1 MVERQAMQ
9 LLSKWL
15 LGQEL
20 QVYGT
25 TFVATS
31 PGKDFGCCFEGKDLR
46 FWLLWDNY
54 IDCSSLIFYARI
66 QVEWKR
72 FNPFPFQI
80 LVFPVALIC
89 LSLCICAPL
98 RVYSHKWLHHR
109 IVTIV
114 LYIEFC
120 SPNKIYGNVQGLG
133 NLDYGKL
140 QVEALKVKIWT
151 MMGMDMT
158 FHCKLWCFCASSTPN
173 YFVIDRRMNYLFV
186 YCLLCLKVFLV
197 IVVYWWCFVWH
208 TFSLLFPSRFRY
220 HCWKFGNDG
229 VSGN

>member
-1 MVERQAMQ
+1 MHV
-9 LLSKWL
+9 SWL
-15 LGQEL
+15 KDKRCNCFHNGYRDKKYI
-20 QVYGT
+20 VYGT

-46 FWLLWDNY
+46 FWLLWYNY

-80 LVFPVALIC
+80 VVFQVALIC

-98 RVYSHKWLHHR
+98 RVYSHKWLHHK

-133 NLDYGKL
+133 SLDYGKL

-158 FHCKLWCFCASSTPN
+158 FHCKLWCFRASSTLN
-173 YFVIDRRMNYLFV
+173 YFLS
-186 YCLLCLKVFLV
+186 L
-197 IVVYWWCFVWH
+197 IVVWI
-208 TFSLLFPSRFRY
+208 TSLFTACYVSRSF
-220 HCWKFGNDG
+220 
-229 VSGN
+229 